1 MNQVAARLVRRLIL
15 VQFIV
20 GASALL
26 LAMVFAPRLLLLDER
41 VIWASIPVAGACAG
55 VLAAFAIAS
64 TLAMAR
70 PLRPLLRALTEGSSV
85 ALPTDLLALY
95 GLPTRIALV
104 DAAAALVLCMA
115 TLPPPIRPSAN
126 DLSTQGSLVVL
137 AMTIAS
143 AATLPM
149 YVMMRSQVA
158 KVLELA
164 PIASSR
170 DALALLDA
178 VREEQGKK
186 LTSVRQRFVAAV
198 GAPVAFVALGA
209 ALLVHAHV
217 RVFETTVREEDAAKV
232 AAAALD
238 TIGSSE
244 AGRTE
249 AMGAAMAHGMRAIV
263 ESSPAQFAVVHDD
276 LGETEVTV
284 PLDSGHAAVRFS
296 TSRIESVLWLYLMLA
311 LAATVL
317 AALLGSRIGLWFAAD
332 VALATRAIRETG
344 AADVVRGTRVR
355 REARFAS
362 VVALMDAIDMLGN
375 TFREFASAQEG
386 SIEASAATERMRGLF
401 LASMSHDLKGPLNA
415 ILGFAQLVSRN
426 TLTPGQAE
434 SLSIIEQRG
443 KELLVLIQTILD
455 SGRAEARALRV
466 APEWTMIGDLV
477 MSAVLEARELATGSN
492 VEVAGEIQPGVPR
505 LFVDP
510 ARIIQALTAII
521 SSAVRFTEKGVVRV
535 RATLP
540 AQSDSLRIDVEAEGR
555 TAPSAE
561 REKVFEA
568 FKDADR
574 ARRHGSLG
582 LGLSLAR
589 SILEIHGGIIQAK
602 MTPGGCVFHIHL
614 PTSAE
619 RVAMAIQIAFG
630 LSPEDATTIESHARG
645 LHGA

>member
-1 MNQVAARLVRRLIL
+1 MVPLSDAHAVVEFETARV
-15 VQFIV
+15 
-20 GASALL
+20 S
-26 LAMVFAPRLLLLDER
+26 P
-41 VIWASIPVAGACAG
+41 W
-55 VLAAFAIAS
+55 
-64 TLAMAR
+64 
-70 PLRPLLRALTEGSSV
+70 
-85 ALPTDLLALY
+85 
-95 GLPTRIALV
+95 
-104 DAAAALVLCMA
+104 
-115 TLPPPIRPSAN
+115 
-126 DLSTQGSLVVL
+126 
-137 AMTIAS
+137 
-143 AATLPM
+143 
-149 YVMMRSQVA
+149 
-158 KVLELA
+158 
-164 PIASSR
+164 
-170 DALALLDA
+170 ALALAGIATLAIAIAWTFGLRIGSAFADD
-178 VREEQGKK
+178 
-186 LTSVRQRFVAAV
+186 
-198 GAPVAFVALGA
+198 VAF
-209 ALLVHAHV
+209 
-217 RVFETTVREEDAAKV
+217 
-232 AAAALD
+232 
-238 TIGSSE
+238 
-244 AGRTE
+244 
-249 AMGAAMAHGMRAIV
+249 
-263 ESSPAQFAVVHDD
+263 
-276 LGETEVTV
+276 
-284 PLDSGHAAVRFS
+284 
-296 TSRIESVLWLYLMLA
+296 
-311 LAATVL
+311 
-317 AALLGSRIGLWFAAD
+317 
-332 VALATRAIRETG
+332 ATRAIEAIGVADVLRGEHIRG
-344 AADVVRGTRVR
+344 DARFGSVAALIAAAD
-355 REARFAS
+355 E
-362 VVALMDAIDMLGN
+362 LGGV
-375 TFREFASAQEG
+375 FREFAHAQRRA
-386 SIEASAATERMRGLF
+386 IAARASTERTRGLF